1 MKQKGHNTQK
11 KFNIGHILKGFFVIL
26 LCCALAAGG
35 LIYYINYTKNNYKIT
50 FYQLTSDKVSENLRI
65 IFLSDVHLA
74 EYGEDNERLLDDI
87 KSLNPNLIL
96 LGGDLVTYSVE
107 DYTSMLNLCADLTEL
122 APVYGIM
129 GNHEDEK
136 IYLLN
141 DDELYDKFT
150 ATGAVF
156 LQNQSATIEIGLNTV
171 EIVGISGNAKSY
183 ELYGG
188 RKEMEALSDEYNS
201 YRICMAHIPALYLEE
216 LLPYSYDLALAGHT
230 HGGIVRLPK
239 LGGLYS
245 VEEGVLPTYSGG
257 EYTLENG
264 SPLIVNCGLGDSN
277 NVPRINDPHE
287 VVVIDVNWY

>member
-1 MKQKGHNTQK
+1 M
-11 KFNIGHILKGFFVIL
+11 
-26 LCCALAAGG
+26 
-35 LIYYINYTKNNYKIT
+35 
-50 FYQLTSDKVSENLRI
+50 
-65 IFLSDVHLA
+65 A
-74 EYGEDNERLLDDI
+74 EYGEDNERLLNDI
-87 KSLNPNLIL
+87 VSLNPDIIL

-107 DYTSMLNLCADLTEL
+107 DYEPMLDLCRNLADI
-122 APVYGIM
+122 APTYGIM

-141 DDELYDKFT
+141 DDELYDSFT
-150 ATGAVF
+150 STGAVF

-188 RKEMEALSDEYNS
+188 RKKMESLSDEYS
-201 YRICMAHIPALYLEE
+201 GYRICMAHIPSLYLEE
-216 LLPYSYDLALAGHT
+216 MQPYSYDLALAGHT

-245 VEEGVLPTYSGG
+245 VEEGFLPTYSGG
-257 EYTLENG
+257 EYTLDNG
-264 SPLIVNCGLGDSN
+264 SPLIVNCGLGDSSD
-277 NVPRINDPHE
+277 VPRINDPHE